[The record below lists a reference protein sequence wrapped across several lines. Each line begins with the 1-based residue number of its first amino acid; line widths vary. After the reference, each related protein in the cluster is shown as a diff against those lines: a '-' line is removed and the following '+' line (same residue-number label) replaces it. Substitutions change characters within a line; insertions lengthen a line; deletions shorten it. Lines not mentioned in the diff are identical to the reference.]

1 MFRTPIEYAPWRP
14 VSLVPARIGISLPVS
29 ESPIRRLKK
38 RRVSPDP
45 FWRPPP
51 PPPPP
56 PAAKPP
62 PPAPNRKIPEF
73 SRKKSRFSGKNRLK
87 RDRLICC
94 SSASAC
100 EKSVLTVK
108 SQVSPLVT
116 PYFTS
121 NPASKSPSVPSR
133 PTVLELL
140 SA

>member
-1 MFRTPIEYAPWRP
+1 M
-14 VSLVPARIGISLPVS
+14 
-29 ESPIRRLKK
+29 RRLKNS
-38 RRVSPDP
+38 RVSPEP
-45 FWRPPP
+45 FWRPPAPPP
-51 PPPPP
+51 PPPP
-56 PAAKPP
+56 AKPP

-108 SQVSPLVT
+108 SQVRPLVT

-121 NPASKSPSVPSR
+121 KPESKVPSGR
-133 PTVLELL
+133 AAPITLELP
-140 SA
+140 SAYGLNRRFLPART